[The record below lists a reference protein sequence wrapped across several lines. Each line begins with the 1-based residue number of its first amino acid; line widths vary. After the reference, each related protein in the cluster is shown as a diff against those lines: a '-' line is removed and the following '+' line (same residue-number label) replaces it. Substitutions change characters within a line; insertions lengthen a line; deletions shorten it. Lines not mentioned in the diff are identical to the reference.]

1 MPDDFDKLMS
11 GMGVKRL
18 DKKAGSPPPK
28 RRTAAAAKRPKRTP
42 PNPAKPGRA
51 ATAEA
56 ERIAALERGIELANS
71 QRDAALKKVK
81 TLRLKVK
88 RAVAEAERLQ
98 AALDEPTPS
107 VADRLNAWGYTTRED
122 RRIIALTDG
131 WLERVLTE
139 TNGPD
144 EPALQRAMAEQFVR
158 VCSRC
163 IAPDGLTSLPTDP
176 AGCSCCGGY
185 DLNAETR
192 RFLDAVLI
200 NGRLRVLVIGR
211 DAEHQRLIRD
221 QVVDSRLVLTQIPG
235 TSRREPKQAQLD
247 VQHAD
252 AVIIWDPA
260 SVSDELLA
268 VYRAGPRTGEVPPGP
283 LGAFLA
289 AAAAIVGRD

>member
-42 PNPAKPGRA
+42 PKPAKPSRA
-51 ATAEA
+51 ATRRSASRRWSGLSSPTA
-56 ERIAALERGIELANS
+56 S
-71 QRDAALKKVK
+71 DAALKKVK

-88 RAVAEAERLQ
+88 RAVAGGRLQ

-107 VADRLNAWGYTTRED
+107 VADRLAWGYTTRED

-163 IAPDGLTSLPTDP
+163 ITPDGLTSLPTDP

-221 QVVDSRLVLTQIPG
+221 QVVDSRLVLTQIREQVEESR
-235 TSRREPKQAQLD
+235 SRRSWMFSMQMRSSFG
-247 VQHAD
+247 
-252 AVIIWDPA
+252 IGFGI
-260 SVSDELLA
+260 DELLA
-268 VYRAGPRTGEVPPGP
+268 VYRAGPRTSEVPPGP